1 MSTADQMHDG
11 RLGATGQSREELHQ
25 ESFGEL
31 LTGLASDMSTLVKQ
45 EVELAKVEVSAKAK
59 QAGKGVGMLA
69 GAGVAGLL
77 VLMTLT
83 ALLVVAL
90 DAALELWLAILL
102 VLLLWAVVAG
112 VLALAGRSALRQ
124 AAPPVPEHTVDTVKE
139 DVRWA
144 KHPTQS
150 ART

>member
-1 MSTADQMHDG
+1 MSTADQLHDG
-11 RLGATGQSREELHQ
+11 RVGATGHTREELHQ

-31 LTGLASDMSTLVKQ
+31 LSGLASDMSTLIKQ

-59 QAGKGVGMLA
+59 KAGKGVGMLA

-90 DAALELWLAILL
+90 DAVLELWLAILL

-124 AAPPVPEHTVDTVKE
+124 AGPAVPEQTVDTVKE

>member
-1 MSTADQMHDG
+1 MSTADQLHEG
-11 RLGATGQSREELHQ
+11 RVGATGQTREELHE

-31 LTGLASDMSTLVKQ
+31 LSGLASDMSTLIKQ

-59 QAGKGVGMLA
+59 KAGKGVGLLA

-112 VLALAGRSALRQ
+112 VLAVAGRSALRQ
-124 AAPPVPEHTVDTVKE
+124 AAPPVPEQTVDTVKE

>member
-1 MSTADQMHDG
+1 MSTADQLHEG
-11 RLGATGQSREELHQ
+11 RVGATGQTREELHE

-31 LTGLASDMSTLVKQ
+31 LSGLASDMSTLIKQ

-59 QAGKGVGMLA
+59 KAGKGVGLLA

-124 AAPPVPEHTVDTVKE
+124 AAPPVPEQTVDTVKE

>member
-1 MSTADQMHDG
+1 MSTADQLHEG
-11 RLGATGQSREELHQ
+11 RVGATGQTREELHE

-31 LTGLASDMSTLVKQ
+31 LSGLASDMSTLIKQ

-59 QAGKGVGMLA
+59 KAGKGVGLLV

-90 DAALELWLAILL
+90 DAALELWLAVLL

-124 AAPPVPEHTVDTVKE
+124 AAPPVPEQTVDTVKE